1 MNYQLVG
8 AQCLRPIIMSYQLP
22 ITNYQLP
29 ITNYQLP
36 ITNYQLPKN

>member
-1 MNYQLVG
+1 MNYQLPI
-8 AQCLRPIIMSYQLP
+8 ATLRLCEQDYQLP

-36 ITNYQLPKN
+36 ITNYQL